1 MMVDRMAR
9 SRRGQS
15 MVEYLLVISVLGIA
29 LAGGFKL
36 LGDSTAASFENAR
49 EVVQTPYP

>member
-1 MMVDRMAR
+1 MFG

-15 MVEYLLVISVLGIA
+15 LVEYMLVLSVLGIA
-29 LAGGFKL
+29 LAAGFKL
-36 LGDSTAASFENAR
+36 LGEYTAASFENAR